1 MANTT
6 EHQFPNQST
15 NVANKSV
22 LVVGGAGYIGSHISK
37 HLIRNGYTP
46 VIVDRNVKNNPIA
59 KQFNDCYE
67 MDLPKDIHLL
77 DDLVRR
83 YNIDSCICTAAYTS
97 VPESV
102 RDPIK
107 YYQNNVVMTLQLLNK
122 LKNLDVKKFIFSSSA
137 AVYGVVEDGVCH
149 DDSVGL
155 EPINPYGQT
164 KLVFEKILKEYN
176 KAYDI
181 NSVSFR
187 YFNAAGAD
195 PEGEIGELH
204 DPETH
209 IIPLVIKAGFQAT
222 DFNVFGTDYDTIDG
236 TCVRDYVHVTD
247 IADAQIKALN
257 LLNENICETLNL
269 GSGNGFSNKQ
279 IIDEVS
285 KHTGAINVINA
296 PKRSGDPAKLIADIS
311 RTKSILNW
319 KPVHSSIDNVVRTA
333 VQWYKHCNKKEIN

>member
-122 LKNLDVKKFIFSSSA
+122 LKNLDVKDLI
-137 AVYGVVEDGVCH
+137 
-149 DDSVGL
+149 
-155 EPINPYGQT
+155 T
-164 KLVFEKILKEYN
+164 KL
-176 KAYDI
+176 
-181 NSVSFR
+181 R
-187 YFNAAGAD
+187 
-195 PEGEIGELH
+195 
-204 DPETH
+204 
-209 IIPLVIKAGFQAT
+209 
-222 DFNVFGTDYDTIDG
+222 
-236 TCVRDYVHVTD
+236 
-247 IADAQIKALN
+247 
-257 LLNENICETLNL
+257 
-269 GSGNGFSNKQ
+269 
-279 IIDEVS
+279 
-285 KHTGAINVINA
+285 
-296 PKRSGDPAKLIADIS
+296 KLIHEYS
-311 RTKSILNW
+311 KENNTK
-319 KPVHSSIDNVVRTA
+319 
-333 VQWYKHCNKKEIN
+333 